1 MMPLELCVLAAMVAG
16 FLLVRKTEG
25 KWWTRNDPNGMQTLA
40 RRMEKAIHRNFH
52 TGRPGAVLE
61 TFAEAREKKAWLSRV
76 ALELVLRSM
85 IAEDALDAPA
95 MEQYIRQHYP
105 KEKEQVRTITNLVEA
120 CASRMHLDCIVE
132 IMKAREATGVPFS
145 LARLGSYLT
154 VLGAFAGVGREQ
166 EVQLLFQAVENS
178 EGGIPHRAFV
188 VGIMGLLKAGNL
200 WAALRT
206 MRLMEEHRLS
216 IPNQCLVSLFK
227 AGVESNEASALLEQ
241 ALTLNTAPP
250 ADALLVLAQC
260 AEATDDADL
269 AEKVAA
275 LAKGNSSKALVP
287 LLSLFAK
294 RNSPRALEVFEEM
307 AHKHVLTADLC
318 QDVLQ
323 VCEKGAP
330 ASTALLRATVEHCRE
345 SQYLDSSSPY
355 APRLLKAA
363 VAAAEKCSLMDLM
376 KELQSEADQMGLGD
390 HGEVPDVSPHA
401 RRALDEFREI
411 IAREPNARHDY
422 AHHLRLAAEYADTAY
437 ATEVLETMMQ
447 KFGAQRCCDG
457 RGSAL
462 TTALTVFVRTGQ
474 LQAGFALLLQ
484 HKDVAEA
491 DSWNTILTAFCSG
504 GHAAAAKKCWEEMKK
519 SPAVVND
526 ASHNCL
532 LSVLLWDGS
541 FEEARELLATM
552 SKAPPGLPLEISSAT
567 VATLTK
573 SLQGVS
579 FDGGLPDSPPWQ
591 ESSQESA
598 ARDSERTAFVKE
610 AAALLLHA
618 RQDDLTEEVTKSLVH
633 ACLAVGAHRELEE
646 LLPRLPRVGMPTYMA
661 VMKAYAAMGKVDE
674 VLNAFVEMTKERRL
688 VPSQVCLGQVL
699 NVLASNG
706 RPTAA
711 QAMLSEWKD
720 MVGANCV
727 MYTTVIKGL
736 ARAKD
741 FDRAMDMWNEMRR
754 EGVEPNVKAYNT
766 LLDACARAGK
776 IDTHG
781 KVILEEMAQKKIPVA
796 SVTVSTAVK
805 GYCSKGLLAEAA
817 ASLGE
822 AFGKDVLKEGH
833 EPDQIHS
840 PGASTR
846 GPEAS
851 AYNALLDGCV
861 KAGDFNR
868 FDETYKGMLAAG
880 VKPSSFTLTA
890 LVKRYGNAGQLDAA
904 FDTVQQV
911 CAQHGSHLRNLH
923 VATCLISACFRNRQ
937 PQRAFK
943 FFEEVK
949 GSGDFQPDAVT
960 YATMINGTKTLQ
972 EDGMQ
977 TAIKLATEALSRGGP
992 GLPDYAVQELVE
1004 RLAGS
1009 NQMALAQQLVKN
1021 IESSGSSVPRAIASA
1036 LTRTVAASVGVGKEQ
1051 PWKNRQYRSTPQSSP
1066 TARELA
1072 PRTTAWRSPAARD
1085 AIPRTQR
1092 K

>member
-16 FLLVRKTEG
+16 FLLVRKSEG
-25 KWWTRNDPNGMQTLA
+25 KWFSRQDPNGAQTLA

-61 TFAEAREKKAWLSRV
+61 TFTEAREKKAWLSRV

-85 IAEDALDAPA
+85 IAEEALDAPS

-166 EVQLLFQAVENS
+166 EVQLLFQAIENS

-188 VGIMGLLKAGNL
+188 VGIMGLLKSGSL

-206 MRLMEEHRLS
+206 MRLMEEHRLAV
-216 IPNQCLVSLFK
+216 PNQCLVSLFK
-227 AGVESNEASALLEQ
+227 AGVESNEASSLLEQ
-241 ALTLNTAPP
+241 ALTLNTSPP

-260 AEATDDADL
+260 AEGHDDTDL

-275 LAKGNSSKALVP
+275 LCRGNAAKALVP
-287 LLSLFAK
+287 LLALFAR
-294 RNSPRALEVFEEM
+294 RNSHRALEVFEEM
-307 AHKHVLTADLC
+307 AVKQLLTADLC

-323 VCEKGAP
+323 VCEKVAP
-330 ASTALLRATVEHCRE
+330 ASAQLLRVTVDYCKE
-345 SQYLDSSSPY
+345 SQYLDSASPY

-363 VAAAEKCSLMDLM
+363 VAAAEKASLRDLA
-376 KELQSEADQMGLGD
+376 KELQEEQERMGLGESND
-390 HGEVPDVSPHA
+390 TPDVSPHA
-401 RRALDEFREI
+401 RRALDEFRDLI
-411 IAREPNARHDY
+411 VREPNARHDY

-447 KFGAQRCCDG
+447 KFGPKRCCDG

-474 LQAGFALLLQ
+474 LQAGFSLLLQ
-484 HKDVAEA
+484 NKDHAEA
-491 DSWNTILTAFCSG
+491 ESWNTILTAFCSG
-504 GHAAAAKKCWEEMKK
+504 GHASAAKKCWEEMQ
-519 SPAVVND
+519 SAPAVVND

-532 LSVLLWDGS
+532 LSVLLWDGA
-541 FEEARELLATM
+541 FEEARELLLTM
-552 SKAPPGLPLEISSAT
+552 SKSGEVSPTT
-567 VATLTK
+567 VQTLTK
-573 SLQGVS
+573 ALQAASFEGGV
-579 FDGGLPDSPPWQ
+579 PEAAPWQ
-591 ESSQESA
+591 
-598 ARDSERTAFVKE
+598 DNSEGRRLVQRTKFVKE
-610 AAALLLHA
+610 AAGLLLTA
-618 RQDDLTEEVTKSLVH
+618 RQDDLTEEVTKSLVN
-633 ACLAVGAHRELEE
+633 ACLAVGAHRELDA

-661 VMKAYAAMGKVDE
+661 VMKAYSAMGKVDD
-674 VLNAFVEMTKERRL
+674 VLTAWVEMTKERRL

-720 MVGANCV
+720 LVGANCV

-741 FDRAMDMWNEMRR
+741 FDRAMEMWHQMRR

-781 KVILEEMAQKKIPVA
+781 KEILEEMARKKIPVA

-822 AFGKDVLKEGH
+822 AFGSMEMTQEG
-833 EPDQIHS
+833 PTS
-840 PGASTR
+840 PAHR

-861 KAGDFNR
+861 KAGDFAR
-868 FDETYKGMLAAG
+868 FDDTYKGMLDAG

-904 FDTVQQV
+904 FDTVKQV
-911 CAQHGSHLRNLH
+911 CSQHGGHLRNLH
-923 VATCLISACFRNRQ
+923 VATCLISACFRNRS

-949 GSGDFQPDAVT
+949 QGGDFQPDAVT
-960 YATMINGTKTLQ
+960 YATMINGTKTLT
-972 EDGMQ
+972 EDGLA
-977 TAIKLATEALSRGGP
+977 TAVKLATEALSKGGP

-1004 RLAGS
+1004 RLACA
-1009 NQMALAQQLVKN
+1009 NQLAALGQQLVKN
-1021 IESSGSSVPRAIASA
+1021 IEASGSPVPRAIASA
-1036 LTRTVAASVGVGKEQ
+1036 LTRTVAASVGVGQQ
-1051 PWKNRQYRSTPQSSP
+1051 PWKQRPYRSTPLSSP
-1066 TARELA
+1066 ASREIA
-1072 PRTTAWRSPAARD
+1072 PRTTWAQRSPSSRD
-1085 AIPRTQR
+1085 VVPRHQR
-1092 K
+1092 TK